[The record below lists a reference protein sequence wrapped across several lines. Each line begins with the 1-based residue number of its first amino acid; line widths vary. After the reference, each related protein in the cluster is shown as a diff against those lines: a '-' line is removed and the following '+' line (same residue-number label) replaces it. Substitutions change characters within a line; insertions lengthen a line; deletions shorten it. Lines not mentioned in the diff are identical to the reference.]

1 MTKSKVY
8 VSKIKTS
15 TGVYN
20 RFFKTVKTTSR
31 SETVQSVGL
40 KPYVKITETVF
51 TVKPDLEKTYGM
63 EYKIQKD
70 TKGLYIVGS
79 GKKGIQKTYLT
90 EIYDGRKKYVN
101 IFDKS
106 KLK

>member
-1 MTKSKVY
+1 MIY

-20 RFFKTVKTTSR
+20 RFFKTVKTTPHF
-31 SETVQSVGL
+31 EIVQSVGL
-40 KPYVKITETVF
+40 KPYTKKSETEF
-51 TVKPDLEKTYGM
+51 IVKPDLEKTYGM

-70 TKGLYIVGS
+70 IKGLYIAGS

-90 EIYDGRKKYVN
+90 EIYDSRKKYVN